1 MKNTLLVIIFTL
13 SLVSITIAQDWHTNY
28 QEAQEQAEIGDKKLI
43 LVFQGSD
50 WCVPCMKL
58 EREILNTDIFKAY
71 SQEHFI
77 MLKADFP
84 RKKKNALSEEQAQAN
99 AKLAESYNHQGV
111 FPLVVVMD
119 SQGKVLGEMSY
130 KKVSPEAYIQ
140 LLNELRG

>member
-1 MKNTLLVIIFTL
+1 MKNTLLVIIYTL
-13 SLVSITIAQDWHTNY
+13 SIASIATAQDWHTNF
-28 QEAQEQAEIGDKKLI
+28 QEAQELAEIGDKKLI

-58 EREILNTDIFKAY
+58 EREILSTEVFTAY

-119 SQGKVLGEMSY
+119 SHGKILGETSY
-130 KKVSPEAYIQ
+130 KKVSPKAYIQ
-140 LLNELRG
+140 LLNEFRG